1 MQGKPQARQRTRF
14 VVGCLED
21 LIPEDHILKRVD
33 AVLDLRWLAEEV
45 RACYCEDNGRP
56 SVPPESALRLML
68 AGILHG
74 IVSDRKLMGEAQVNL
89 AIRWFAGYGLQDKL
103 PDHSTLTKIRQRWGA
118 ERFKRIFLR
127 VVRQCVDAGLV
138 SGETL
143 HIDATQILADVS
155 WEGVTTSH
163 MDRVL
168 EENGEA
174 ESEEWEDLAA
184 ELAAKKG
191 KKWNPTDP
199 DATLSTPK
207 KGQPLKWR
215 YKQHTTA
222 DGACG
227 VVVDVEVTT
236 GASSESQELVE
247 QVERAQFLTRKRV
260 RMVTADA
267 GYGHGRNYAALE
279 ERGIE
284 PVIKP
289 QRDST
294 KSRGVPLSRF
304 RYDPQHPRVRCP
316 KGKVLLPKRTT
327 SEGTWYSAAS
337 EDCQSCT
344 LCKQCVAPTSKRR
357 TILIRHGYDALVRA
371 RRKHGHW
378 NLYWR
383 QAYSQHFATVEGIH
397 GEAKAQHGLR
407 RAARRGLANM
417 QIQAY
422 LTAMAI
428 NLKRLAKYARP
439 SIIDSFGAVER
450 PFVVQQAFFARFSG
464 HFAISGLS
472 NALLKALGPPI
483 AASQPILGTAHP

>member
-1 MQGKPQARQRTRF
+1 MEGKPQPRQRTLF

-21 LIPEDHILKRVD
+21 LIPGEHILKRVD

-68 AGILHG
+68 AGILLG
-74 IVSDRKLMGEAQVNL
+74 IVSDRKLMSEAQVNL
-89 AIRWFAGYGLQDKL
+89 AIRWFAGYSLEDEL
-103 PDHSTLTKIRQRWGA
+103 PDHSTLTRIRQRWGA
-118 ERFKRIFLR
+118 ERFKRIFVR

-143 HIDATQILADVS
+143 HIDATQIRANVS
-155 WEGVTTSH
+155 WEGVTAAH
-163 MDRVL
+163 MERVL
-168 EENGEA
+168 EENEEGSEA
-174 ESEEWEDLAA
+174 SEDLAA

-191 KKWNPTDP
+191 KKRCLTDP
-199 DATLSTPK
+199 DATLSTAK
-207 KGQPLKWR
+207 KGQPLQPN
-215 YKQHTTA
+215 YKQHTTS

-247 QVERAQFLTRKRV
+247 QVERAQFLTRKRP

-304 RYDPQHPRVRCP
+304 RYDPRHQRVRCP

-327 SEGTWYSAAS
+327 SEGTWYAAES
-337 EDCQSCT
+337 QDCQSCT

-357 TILIRHGYDALVRA
+357 TVLIREGYDALVRA
-371 RRKHGHW
+371 RRRQGHW

-383 QAYSQHFATVEGIH
+383 QAYSRHFATVEGIH

-428 NLKRLAKYARP
+428 DLKRLAKYARP
-439 SIIDSFGAVER
+439 SIIDSFGAAER
-450 PFVVQQAFFARFSG
+450 PFTVQQAFFARFSV
-464 HFAISGLS
+464 HFAILRLS
-472 NALLKALGPPI
+472 NALSRALGRHIPSP
-483 AASQPILGTAHP
+483 QPILGIAPP

>member
-1 MQGKPQARQRTRF
+1 MQGKPQVRQRTLF
-14 VVGCLED
+14 VVGCLDD
-21 LIPEDHILKRVD
+21 LVPEDHILKRVD
-33 AVLDLRWLAEEV
+33 GVLDLSWLAEEV

-56 SVPPESALRLML
+56 SIPPEAALRLML
-68 AGILHG
+68 AGVFHA
-74 IVSDRKLMGEAQVNL
+74 IVSDRKLIKEAEVNL
-89 AIRWFAGYGLQDKL
+89 AIRWFAGYGLEDRL
-103 PDHSTLTKIRQRWGA
+103 PDHSTLTRIRQRWGA

-143 HIDATQILADVS
+143 HIDATQIRANVS
-155 WEGVTTSH
+155 WEAVTAAH
-163 MDRVL
+163 MERVL
-168 EENGEA
+168 DENGEE
-174 ESEEWEDLAA
+174 ESEASEDLAA
-184 ELAAKKG
+184 ELAREKG
-191 KKWNPTDP
+191 KKRCLTDP
-199 DATLSTPK
+199 DATLSTAK
-207 KGQPLKWR
+207 KGQPLQPN

-236 GASSESQELVE
+236 GASSESRELVE
-247 QVERAQFLTRKRV
+247 QVERAQFLTRRRP

-304 RYDPQHPRVRCP
+304 RYDPQHQRVRCP
-316 KGKVLLPKRTT
+316 KGKVLLPQRTT

-337 EDCQSCT
+337 GDCQSCT

-357 TILIRHGYDALVRA
+357 TILIRHGYDALLRA
-371 RRKHGHW
+371 RRRRGRW

-397 GEAKAQHGLR
+397 GEAKGQHGLR

-450 PFVVQQAFFARFSG
+450 PFAVQQPFLALFSV
-464 HFAISGLS
+464 HFANSGLS
-472 NALLKALGPPI
+472 NAFLRALGAPI
-483 AASQPILGTAHP
+483 APPQPILGIAHP

>member
-1 MQGKPQARQRTRF
+1 MQSEPQARQRTLF

-21 LIPEDHILKRVD
+21 LVPEDHILRRVD
-33 AVLDLRWLAEEV
+33 AVLDLRWLADEV
-45 RACYCEDNGRP
+45 RECYCEDNGRP
-56 SVPPESALRLML
+56 SVVPESALRLML
-68 AGILHG
+68 AGVLHG
-74 IVSDRKLMGEAQVNL
+74 IVSDRRLMGEAQVNL
-89 AIRWFAGYGLQDKL
+89 AIRWFAGYGLEDKL
-103 PDHSTLTKIRQRWGA
+103 PDHSTLTRIRQRWGA
-118 ERFKRIFLR
+118 ERFRRIFLR

-143 HIDATQILADVS
+143 HIDATQIRANVS
-155 WEGVTTSH
+155 WERVTAAH
-163 MDRVL
+163 IERVL
-168 EENGEA
+168 DENGEE
-174 ESEEWEDLAA
+174 ESEWSEDVAA
-184 ELAAKKG
+184 ELAREKG
-191 KKWNPTDP
+191 KKRCLTDP
-199 DATLSTPK
+199 DATLSTAK
-207 KGQPLKWR
+207 KGQPLQPN
-215 YKQHTTA
+215 YKQHTTS

-236 GASSESQELVE
+236 GAHSESRELVE
-247 QVERAQFLTRKRV
+247 QVERAQFLTRKRP

-304 RYDPQHPRVRCP
+304 RYDPRHQRVRCP
-316 KGKVLLPKRTT
+316 RGKVLLPQRTT
-327 SEGTWYSAAS
+327 CEGTWYVAESQ
-337 EDCQSCT
+337 DCQSCT

-357 TILIRHGYDALVRA
+357 TVLIREGYDALVRA
-371 RRKHGHW
+371 RRRQGHW
-378 NLYWR
+378 NVYWR
-383 QAYSQHFATVEGIH
+383 QAYSRHFATVEGIH

-422 LTAMAI
+422 LAAMAI

-439 SIIDSFGAVER
+439 SIIDSFGAAER
-450 PFVVQQAFFARFSG
+450 PFEAPQALYARFSV
-464 HFAISGLS
+464 HFAISRLS
-472 NALLKALGPPI
+472 NALSRALGRPI
-483 AASQPILGTAHP
+483 ASPQAILGIAHP

>member
-1 MQGKPQARQRTRF
+1 MHREMQPRQGTLF

-21 LIPEDHILKRVD
+21 LVPEDHILKRVD
-33 AVLDLRWLAEEV
+33 AVLDVGWLSGEV
-45 RACYCEDNGRP
+45 RECYCEDNGRP

-68 AGILHG
+68 AGVFHG
-74 IVSDRKLMGEAQVNL
+74 IVSDRKLMREAQVNL
-89 AIRWFAGYGLQDKL
+89 AMRWFAGYSLEEKL
-103 PDHSTLTKIRQRWGA
+103 PDHSTLTRIRQRWGA
-118 ERFKRIFLR
+118 ERFRRIFLR

-143 HIDATQILADVS
+143 HIDATQIVADVS
-155 WEGVTTSH
+155 WEGVTTAH

-168 EENGEA
+168 EENGES
-174 ESEEWEDLAA
+174 ESEESEDLAA
-184 ELAAKKG
+184 ELSGEKG
-191 KKWNPTDP
+191 KKWNRTDP

-247 QVERAQFLTRKRV
+247 QVERAQFLTRKRP

-304 RYDPQHPRVRCP
+304 RYDPRHQRVRCP

-327 SEGTWYSAAS
+327 SEGTWYVAQRKH
-337 EDCQSCT
+337 CQSCT

-357 TILIRHGYDALVRA
+357 TVLIREGYDALVRA
-371 RRKHGHW
+371 RRRQGRW

-383 QAYSQHFATVEGIH
+383 QAYSRHFATVEGIH

-417 QIQAY
+417 KIQAY

-428 NLKRLAKYARP
+428 DLKRLAKYARP

-450 PFVVQQAFFARFSG
+450 PFVVQQPFFAPFSV
-464 HFAISGLS
+464 HSAISRLS
-472 NALLKALGPPI
+472 NAFWKALGRHVARP
-483 AASQPILGTAHP
+483 QPMLAIDHP